1 MSKEI
6 DLEEIRQLSKI
17 NLNDN
22 IVIFTEDNRKYTKL
36 DKEIKQSSLLK
47 LNNFI
52 NKYCILH
59 MNVNNYVCTKCNK
72 TLGCTDFL
80 YYENGIKYI
89 ITEKYYHDF
98 VDHEIMLDE
107 KLLQLL

>member
-6 DLEEIRQLSKI
+6 DLEEIDLLSKI
-17 NLNDN
+17 NLNSN
-22 IVIFTEDNRKYTKL
+22 IIIFEENKRNIEL
-36 DKEIKQSSLLK
+36 NKEIKQSLLLK

-59 MNVNNYVCTKCNK
+59 MNVNNYFCTKCNK
-72 TLGCTDFL
+72 TLGYIDFL

-98 VDHEIMLDE
+98 VDHEIILDE
-107 KLLQLL
+107 KLQQLL